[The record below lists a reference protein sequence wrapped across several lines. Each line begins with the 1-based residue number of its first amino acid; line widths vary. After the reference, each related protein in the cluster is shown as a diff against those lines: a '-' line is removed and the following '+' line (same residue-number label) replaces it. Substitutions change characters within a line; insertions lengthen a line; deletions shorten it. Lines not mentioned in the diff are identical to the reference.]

1 MITVVQRVRSARV
14 LVDDEVVGEIGRGAL
29 LLVCAEPGDTP
40 ADAAETARKVAAL
53 RLLPG
58 RTPLDRTLAEAGGA
72 CLVVSQFTLAAELR
86 HGNRPDF
93 TGAAPPALAEPLY
106 LAVVEGLRS
115 TGLPVQTGRFGASM
129 QVESCNDGPVTLL
142 LRVQHGKV
150 VPRQPNG

>member
-14 LVDDEVVGEIGRGAL
+14 CVDDDVVGEIGRGAL

-58 RTPLDRTLAEAGGA
+58 RTPLDRTLAEEQAA
-72 CLVVSQFTLAAELR
+72 CLVVSQFTLAGELR
-86 HGNRPDF
+86 FGNRPDF
-93 TGAAPPALAEPLY
+93 TGAAPPGLAEPLY
-106 LAVVEGLRS
+106 LAVVDGLRRA
-115 TGLPVQTGRFGASM
+115 GLPVATGRFGASM

-142 LRVQHGKV
+142 LTVRNGKV
-150 VPRQPNG
+150 VPRQPPN